1 MLDRSITY
9 RLLLRIAGILF
20 LLWALYSAFRIAAAP
35 VQEIFADGGSDVRLQ
50 IEISLTDTLFDIVY
64 WGVLFFVAAG
74 ILLLGGSS
82 RRLRIAYGSIQLAVW
97 LVGISLWYRSNN
109 TFDPYPL
116 NPFWIIV
123 TAICSMVLLALYKP
137 TLHLLRK
144 VVMSPGDG
152 VTART
157 ELPSRFPG

>member
-1 MLDRSITY
+1 MLDKSITY

-20 LLWALYSAFRIAAAP
+20 LLWALYSAFRIVTAP
-35 VQEIFADGGSDVRLQ
+35 VQEIFAGGGSDVRLQ

-64 WGVLFFVAAG
+64 SGVFFSVAAAIFFFG
-74 ILLLGGSS
+74 VSS
-82 RRLRIAYGSIQLAVW
+82 RRLSIAYWSIQLAVW
-97 LVGISLWYRSNN
+97 LVGISLWYRSNG

-137 TLHLLRK
+137 AILLLRK
-144 VVMSPGDG
+144 VVTSPGDG
-152 VTART
+152 VTAST
-157 ELPSRFPG
+157 